1 MMVQRHTGGFY
12 LPQRRAE
19 RKGQGMLR
27 TTSVE
32 NFERD
37 SSLPRLS
44 MVSRRAR
51 SESVQTPGWRR
62 EEGLKRR

>member
-1 MMVQRHTGGFY
+1 MVQRYTGGFY

-19 RKGQGMLR
+19 RKGMLR
-27 TTSVE
+27 TTSFE
-32 NFERD
+32 NLERD

-51 SESVQTPGWRR
+51 SESVQTAGWRR